1 LINCPRKYILKSCA
15 PKLDGIVERTTGKH
29 VIRVESHC
37 VNKMSMA
44 SGTSQQTTRVLVPN
58 LDSEVSGSTGELIS
72 RGREIKGSNIK
83 IFLNQLLIV
92 DVSVN
97 KLPLLRIR
105 SI

>member
-1 LINCPRKYILKSCA
+1 
-15 PKLDGIVERTTGKH
+15 
-29 VIRVESHC
+29 
-37 VNKMSMA
+37 MSMA
-44 SGTSQQTTRVLVPN
+44 SGTSQQTARVLGPN

-92 DVSVN
+92 NVSVN
-97 KLPLLRIR
+97 KLPLLRIK